1 MLVLLLLFEVVE
13 RESHYHEIIF
23 DFFRK
28 AKPRITFDFN
38 RLFLWAFAKMNS
50 DLIFDIV
57 TIREENPRK
66 KTEMSVLI
74 FDFCH
79 YKGGPCL

>member
-1 MLVLLLLFEVVE
+1 
-13 RESHYHEIIF
+13 
-23 DFFRK
+23 
-28 AKPRITFDFN
+28 
-38 RLFLWAFAKMNS
+38 MNS

-74 FDFCH
+74 FGFCH
-79 YKGGPCL
+79 YKGWP